1 MNYRI
6 RTLTA
11 LALLAA
17 GGAASAPA
25 IAEAAHPV
33 MNFYRDVAPT
43 AQLKRSTANCVELT
57 QHGLFQQA
65 LPHCNSSVSRAQA
78 LPTGGA
84 PNVELDVAI
93 ARSNRAVLYWLIGRD
108 RQAAIDMA
116 EAAILA
122 PDASFVRKNLAVMGE
137 EPPAESLAHGEAD

>member
-11 LALLAA
+11 LTLLAA

-25 IAEAAHPV
+25 IAEAAQPV

-57 QHGLFQQA
+57 QRGLFVQA

-78 LPTGGA
+78 LTTGGA

-93 ARSNRAVLYWLIGRD
+93 ARSNRAVLFWMMGRE
-108 RQAAIDMA
+108 RQATIDLA
-116 EAAILA
+116 EAAMLA
-122 PDASFVRKNLAVMGE
+122 PDATFVRKNLAVIGE
-137 EPPAESLAHGEAD
+137 EPPAETLANGETD